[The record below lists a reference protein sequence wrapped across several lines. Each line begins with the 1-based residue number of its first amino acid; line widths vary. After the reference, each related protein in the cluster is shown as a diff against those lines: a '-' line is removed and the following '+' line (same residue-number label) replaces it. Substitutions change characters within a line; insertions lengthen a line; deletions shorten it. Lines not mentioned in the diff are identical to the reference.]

1 MLSGRIVDTRA
12 NESGGNVKA
21 AVGTLRSLSWLN
33 FTIAAM
39 QAGFGPFVSVRLTAS
54 GWDPGTIGMVLSAGS
69 IASVAAQVPSGAIID
84 HFGAKRMMAS
94 CGDRWQHF
102 CPADA
107 CAGTLGPT
115 GAGCG
120 GGAGW
125 RWRRPVARGRRDHA
139 RRVAPGAAGR
149 TVRRNVSF
157 AAIGAAL
164 GTAGLGGVGSAISP
178 NAAFLLAAA
187 FGVPALLALRGIGAD
202 DLATAHTRTAHHT
215 APPPRARR
223 SRPVPPRALLLDRRL
238 LALLLCVGLFQL
250 ANASLLPLA
259 ATEFTREAGRRA
271 DLVTAAAVIGPQ
283 LLAALLSPRVGR
295 AAHLNGRRL
304 VLMLGLA
311 VVPLRALIFAFDGTI
326 PVMLAAQLL
335 DGVAAAV
342 LGTLVPLIVAD
353 ITHRGG
359 RFNLALGMTG
369 LAGAFGAALST
380 TASGSIADAAGL
392 PVAFFALA
400 AAAVGSI
407 LVVWGLLPE
416 TAHLPAAMPANTDG
430 SRHA

>member
-1 MLSGRIVDTRA
+1 VLSGRVVDTRA
-12 NESGGNVKA
+12 SESGGNVKA

-84 HFGAKRMMAS
+84 HFGAKRMMA
-94 CGDRWQHF
+94 
-102 CPADA
+102 AVA
-107 CAGTLGPT
+107 IAGSISALLMLALAPSVPLVLG
-115 GAGCG
+115 AEVVQ
-120 GGAGW
+120 GGAGVGLSLA
-125 RWRRPVARGRRDHA
+125 VAAITLGVSRQERLGERF
-139 RRVAPGAAGR
+139 G
-149 TVRRNVSF
+149 RNVSF

-223 SRPVPPRALLLDRRL
+223 SRPVPARALLLDRRL